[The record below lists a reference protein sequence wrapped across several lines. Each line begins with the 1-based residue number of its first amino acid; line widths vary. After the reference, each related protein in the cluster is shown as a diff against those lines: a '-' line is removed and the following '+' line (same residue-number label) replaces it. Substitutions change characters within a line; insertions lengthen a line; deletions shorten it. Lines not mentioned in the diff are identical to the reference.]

1 MLKLKQIGNI
11 KMTSGNN
18 SEKEIRKEIS
28 EKVNNV
34 KKTVED
40 VEKFKDKILQINL
53 EKKVKYKVISK
64 SEN

>member
-1 MLKLKQIGNI
+1 
-11 KMTSGNN
+11 MTNGNN